1 MATFTKYTAG
11 LQNVGSYQVSGT
23 PWITGS
29 AMLAASFA
37 TNDGEVAVAFPRVTK
52 AITIINNGTDDTPLK
67 VHFNSLAAG
76 NVATGRHYV
85 SLPNYKDSITISVK
99 CTRLYVSFDGDPAP
113 KDSDFEVVAEL
124 TAIPINNMYPLTGS
138 GLTE

>member
-1 MATFTKYTAG
+1 MVARYNVG
-11 LQNVGSYQVSGT
+11 VGNVGSYQVSGT

-29 AMLAASFA
+29 AMLAASYA
-37 TNDGEVAVAFPRVTK
+37 TNDGEVKVSFPRVTK
-52 AITIINNGTDDTPLK
+52 AITIINNGPDDTPLK
-67 VHFNSLAAG
+67 VHFNSVASG
-76 NVATGRHYV
+76 NVVGGRHYV
-85 SLPNYKDSITISVK
+85 TLPNYKDSITISVK
-99 CTRLYVSFDGDPAP
+99 CTKLYVSFDGDPAP